1 MTWTAWD
8 RVVRLR
14 RRHRGVNL
22 AVEVL
27 DGWRRHQSS
36 RNASVL
42 AYFGFLSL
50 FPMVMVATTVLSIVL
65 RNNPDLRD
73 RIIESALSE
82 VPVLGGQI
90 ASQAG
95 SIEGDIV
102 TLVIGLAIA
111 LWAATRAF
119 TALQVAFDD
128 VWEIPVDD
136 RDGVP
141 ARRLKAVV
149 AIVAIGSALAITGTL
164 TNLPAGDP
172 LSYWALN
179 LAALGVN
186 MTVLSSMMRLMTTA
200 KPSVAMVWPGA
211 LFGAV
216 GFTILHL
223 TGALVVRRYLASASD
238 VAGVFATVIALTAWI
253 NLLGIISLLGAELNA
268 ARHRLGNGTNA
279 IDTVALGAGG
289 R

>member
-186 MTVLSSMMRLMTTA
+186 MAVLSSMMRLMTTA